1 MRKPIVF
8 VVVAAATLV
17 AGSLATA
24 ACAPAPR
31 ASSQISED
39 TVAHSQDATTPP
51 TVQPLDCRGTTG
63 WHGCGPGWFWR
74 DGWHGPGCYP
84 C

>member
-1 MRKPIVF
+1 MRRPIV
-8 VVVAAATLV
+8 VAAAATLV

-24 ACAPAPR
+24 ACAPTPHT
-31 ASSQISED
+31 SQIPQD
-39 TVAHSQDATTPP
+39 TVTHSQDATTAP

-74 DGWHGPGCYP
+74 NGWHGPGCYP

>member
-1 MRKPIVF
+1 MRRPIIVT
-8 VVVAAATLV
+8 AAATLV

-31 ASSQISED
+31 ASQIPQE
-39 TVAHSQDATTPP
+39 TITHSQETPTAP

-74 DGWHGPGCYP
+74 NGWHGPGCYV